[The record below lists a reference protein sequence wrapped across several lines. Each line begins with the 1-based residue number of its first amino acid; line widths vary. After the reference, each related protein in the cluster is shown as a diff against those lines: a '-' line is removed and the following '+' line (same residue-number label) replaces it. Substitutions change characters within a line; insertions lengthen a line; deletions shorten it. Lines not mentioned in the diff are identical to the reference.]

1 MRTQWTALLANPL
14 LSPAPGIEPDCY
26 GTMPMNGPHLSRL
39 LDAAAARRPDHTAV
53 VDEHGRT
60 LSFAELGHGAERLAT
75 RLARWGAGRG
85 DRVGLW
91 LPKSLEAVT
100 AIHGILRSGAAYVPV
115 DPTGP
120 AVRATGIFAAG
131 GVKAVVVASSLAAA
145 LKDAWRGLGPL
156 PRLILVNVEGTET
169 PDAGSPRPDGTP
181 TAENAAGDAHWAE
194 IMADDAPSPLDPW
207 RDPDDLAYIL
217 FTSGSTGQ
225 PKGVMLS
232 HANAFTFLDWC
243 QETLGP
249 WARDDR
255 FSSHAPFHF
264 DLSVFDLFVSC
275 RNAATLV
282 LIGESLAREPGLL
295 GEFLAE
301 RQVSVWYSAPSILA
315 LLTQHGRLD
324 RPGLAAPRLVLFA
337 GEVFPVGP
345 LRRLRQL
352 WPEARLWNLYG
363 PTETNVCTAH
373 PIPAVIPDDR
383 TAPYPIGTACPPLQG
398 RVVDEEGQDV
408 PAGSLGELVI
418 AGPGVMRGYFGQ
430 PELTA
435 RACFTDTEGSRWYRT
450 GDLVVDDGTGCYH
463 FHGRRDRMVK
473 KRGYRIEL
481 GEIESALYRHDG
493 VHRAAVVART
503 DESGVSITAF
513 VALEPDAKRS
523 IIAMK
528 RHCTV
533 NLPHYM
539 VPDTITFVN
548 SLPATSTDK
557 VDYQRLGSMAADQG
571 QGP

>member
-1 MRTQWTALLANPL
+1 MQPTALLPTPL
-14 LSPAPGIEPDCY
+14 LPPALGIEPDCN
-26 GTMPMNGPHLSRL
+26 GTLPMDGLHLSRL
-39 LDAAAARRPDHTAV
+39 LDEAAARRPNHTAV
-53 VDEHGRT
+53 LDEHGRS
-60 LSFAELGHGAERLAT
+60 LSFAVLRHGADRLAT

-91 LPKSLEAVT
+91 LPKSLQTVT

-120 AVRATGIFAAG
+120 ALRAASIFAAA
-131 GVKAVVVASSLAAA
+131 GVKAVVVDSSLAAA
-145 LKDAWRGLGPL
+145 LSDAWRGPGPL
-156 PRLILVNVEGTET
+156 PRLILAVMKETEQ
-169 PDAGSPRPDGTP
+169 PHARSPQPDGTP
-181 TAENAAGDAHWAE
+181 PAGSAVGDAHWTE
-194 IMADDAPSPLDPW
+194 IMADDAPSPLAPC

-249 WARDDR
+249 WADDDR

-282 LIGESLAREPGLL
+282 LIGESLAKEPGLL
-295 GEFLAE
+295 GEFLAAG
-301 RQVSVWYSAPSILA
+301 RISVWYSAPSILA
-315 LLTQHGRLD
+315 LLTRHGHLD
-324 RPGLAAPRLVLFA
+324 RPGSAAPRLVLFA

-373 PIPAVIPDDR
+373 PIPAAIPDDR
-383 TAPYPIGTACPPLQG
+383 TEPYPIGTVCPPLRA

-408 PAGSLGELVI
+408 PAGAIGELVI

-435 RACFTDTEGSRWYRT
+435 RAFFIDAEELRWYRT
-450 GDLVVDDGTGCYH
+450 GDLVVDDGAGCH
-463 FHGRRDRMVK
+463 QFHGRRDRMVK

-493 VHRAAVVART
+493 VDRAAVVARA
-503 DESGVSITAF
+503 DESGVSIAAF
-513 VALEPDAKRS
+513 VALKPDQKRS

-533 NLPHYM
+533 YLPNYM
-539 VPDTITFVN
+539 VPDTITFMS

-557 VDYQRLGSMAADQG
+557 VDYQRLGAMAADQR
-571 QGP
+571 

>member
-1 MRTQWTALLANPL
+1 MDGL
-14 LSPAPGIEPDCY
+14 
-26 GTMPMNGPHLSRL
+26 HLSRL
-39 LDAAAARRPDHTAV
+39 LDEAAARRPDHTAV
-53 VDEHGRT
+53 LDEHGRT
-60 LSFAELGHGAERLAT
+60 LSFAALLHGADRLAT
-75 RLARWGAGRG
+75 RLARWGTGRG

-91 LPKSLEAVT
+91 LPKSLQTVT

-120 AVRATGIFAAG
+120 ALRAASIFAAA
-131 GVKAVVVASSLAAA
+131 GVKAVVVDSSLAAA
-145 LKDAWRGLGPL
+145 LCDAWRGPGPL
-156 PRLILVNVEGTET
+156 PRLILAVMKETEQ
-169 PDAGSPRPDGTP
+169 PHARSPQPDGTP
-181 TAENAAGDAHWAE
+181 PAGSAVGDAHWTE
-194 IMADDAPSPLDPW
+194 IMADDAPSPLAPC

-249 WARDDR
+249 WADDDR

-275 RNAATLV
+275 CNAATLV
-282 LIGESLAREPGLL
+282 LIGESLAKEPELL
-295 GEFLAE
+295 GEFLSAG
-301 RQVSVWYSAPSILA
+301 RISVWYSAPSILA
-315 LLTQHGRLD
+315 LLTRHGHLD
-324 RPGLAAPRLVLFA
+324 CPGSAAPRLVLFA

-345 LRRLRQL
+345 MRRLRQL

-373 PIPAVIPDDR
+373 PIPAAIPDDR
-383 TAPYPIGTACPPLQG
+383 TEPYPIGTVCPPLRA

-408 PAGSLGELVI
+408 PAGALGELVI

-435 RACFTDTEGSRWYRT
+435 RAFFIDAEELRWYRT
-450 GDLVVDDGTGCYH
+450 GDLVVDDGASCYQ

-481 GEIESALYRHDG
+481 GEIESALYRHDS
-493 VHRAAVVART
+493 VDRAAVVARA
-503 DESGVSITAF
+503 DESGVSIAAF
-513 VALEPDAKRS
+513 VALKPDQKRS

-533 NLPHYM
+533 YLPNYM
-539 VPDTITFVN
+539 VPDTITFMS

-557 VDYQRLGSMAADQG
+557 VDYQRLGAMAADQR
-571 QGP
+571 

>member
-1 MRTQWTALLANPL
+1 MDGL
-14 LSPAPGIEPDCY
+14 
-26 GTMPMNGPHLSRL
+26 HLSRL
-39 LDAAAARRPDHTAV
+39 LDEAAARRPDHTAV
-53 VDEHGRT
+53 LDEHGRT
-60 LSFAELGHGAERLAT
+60 LLFAALRHGADRLAT
-75 RLARWGAGRG
+75 RLARWGVGRG

-91 LPKSLEAVT
+91 LPKGLQTVT

-120 AVRATGIFAAG
+120 ALRAATIFAAA
-131 GVKAVVVASSLAAA
+131 GVKAVVVDSSLAAA
-145 LKDAWRGLGPL
+145 LRDAWRGPGPL
-156 PRLILVNVEGTET
+156 PRLIPVVLEEAEK
-169 PDAGSPRPDGTP
+169 PHARSPQPDGTP
-181 TAENAAGDAHWAE
+181 PAGSAVGDAHWTE
-194 IMADDAPSPLDPW
+194 IMADDAPSPLAPR

-243 QETLGP
+243 RETLGP
-249 WARDDR
+249 WADDDR

-282 LIGESLAREPGLL
+282 LIGESLAKEPELL
-295 GEFLAE
+295 GEFLAAG
-301 RQVSVWYSAPSILA
+301 RISVWYSAPSILA
-315 LLTQHGRLD
+315 LLTRHGRLD
-324 RPGLAAPRLVLFA
+324 RPGSAAPRLVLFA

-373 PIPAVIPDDR
+373 PIPAAIPDDR
-383 TAPYPIGTACPPLQG
+383 TEPYPIGTVCPPLRA

-408 PAGSLGELVI
+408 PAGALGELVI
-418 AGPGVMRGYFGQ
+418 AGSGVMRGYFGQ

-435 RACFTDTEGSRWYRT
+435 RAFFIDAEELHWYRT
-450 GDLVVDDGTGCYH
+450 GDLVVDDGAGCYQ

-493 VHRAAVVART
+493 VDRAAVVARG
-503 DESGVSITAF
+503 DESGVSIAAF
-513 VALEPDAKRS
+513 VALKPDQKRS

-528 RHCTV
+528 RHCTIY
-533 NLPHYM
+533 LPNYM
-539 VPDTITFVN
+539 VPDTITFMS

-557 VDYQRLGSMAADQG
+557 VDYQRLGAMAADQG
-571 QGP
+571 